1 MALIQEKVSRIVPF
15 TTCALFLGDDEQGF
29 VCRYA
34 HGPGTEAL
42 FKWAPKSWSDLALRL
57 PACADGRGPRGE
69 DLAALLPCRLV
80 FDGRLIGGLVI
91 YHTVA
96 GNFSDEHRRVLGRV
110 SEQAA
115 AVIYNSTRFEQ
126 TEHESH
132 TDPLTGMANRRSLD
146 RQLEAGLASAVRS
159 GTRGSV
165 VVLDL
170 DRLKEINDT
179 YGHDAG
185 DRALRA
191 VGSVLR
197 STVRQND
204 LCARF
209 AGDEFIVVLWD
220 CLPENEARR
229 VADLQSAV
237 AAFPF
242 EPRPGV
248 RVSLSISAG
257 AARFPEDGTTFEEL
271 LAAGDERMYHDKAGR
286 RSRNSA
292 GRHSLAQ
299 SERA

>member
-1 MALIQEKVSRIVPF
+1 VPF

-42 FKWAPKSWSDLALRL
+42 LRWAPKSWSDLALRI

-146 RQLEAGLASAVRS
+146 RQLEAGLARAVRS

-242 EPRPGV
+242 EPRQGV

-271 LAAGDERMYHDKAGR
+271 LAAGDERIYRDKAGR

-292 GRHSLAQ
+292 GRHSLAR

>member
-1 MALIQEKVSRIVPF
+1 
-15 TTCALFLGDDEQGF
+15 
-29 VCRYA
+29 
-34 HGPGTEAL
+34 
-42 FKWAPKSWSDLALRL
+42 
-57 PACADGRGPRGE
+57 
-69 DLAALLPCRLV
+69 
-80 FDGRLIGGLVI
+80 
-91 YHTVA
+91 
-96 GNFSDEHRRVLGRV
+96 
-110 SEQAA
+110 
-115 AVIYNSTRFEQ
+115 
-126 TEHESH
+126 
-132 TDPLTGMANRRSLD
+132 MANRRSLD